1 MEKKTYLPPV
11 TTDEGLGAYMD
22 MMQTL
27 DVSDT
32 DTGTQYINVREDV
45 EYNDLDSL
53 LVGSTDGW
61 EKGLW

>member
-1 MEKKTYLPPV
+1 MEKKAYLQPV

-22 MMQTL
+22 VMQTL
-27 DVSDT
+27 DVSNT

-45 EYNDLDSL
+45 EYNEIDSL

-61 EKGLW
+61 EMGLW